1 MNLSRWLKVC
11 RLRFNIAKQNLWQLI
26 FGKKLQAE
34 RDNEIHVN
42 IDSKTVK
49 RVDNT
54 KSLGLIIDDRL
65 S

>member
-1 MNLSRWLKVC
+1 MAIGFR
-11 RLRFNIAKQNLWQLI
+11 Q
-26 FGKKLQAE
+26 KLQAE
-34 RDNEIHVN
+34 GDNEKHVN

-54 KSLGLIIDDRL
+54 KSLGLIVDDRL